1 MRWLVYN
8 VLFAIAY
15 AAMMPKFLRRMKKRG
30 GYRAHFAE
38 RFGKYDPETA
48 RRLAGKPRVWI
59 HAVSVGE
66 ANLAGTVIRELRR
79 RDPSFSCVFSTTSS
93 TGRGVCEKI
102 AGPDD
107 VVIYLPLDFP
117 RCVRRALA
125 TVNAMALVLTESEF
139 WPNLLRGLHRKGVPL
154 LLLNGRVS
162 DRSAP
167 GYRRLRFFFGPVL
180 RSFDTLLA
188 QSPLDRDRLVAAGA
202 PPEKIRVTGSVKFDV
217 PPPAPE
223 ALARARGIL
232 ERGGVAPG
240 RDLVLLGGSTWPGE
254 ELALARA
261 WRAARAEVPA
271 LRLVL
276 VPRHAE
282 RAAEVA
288 AELEKDG
295 FAVERST
302 RLRADGPS
310 ADGCILLVDETG
322 VLFPLYSFADLVF
335 VGKTLAPNEGGQNMI
350 EPASFG
356 KAVVCGPHTENFAAV
371 METFRA
377 AGALSEVADA
387 DALAAEVLRLAR
399 DAAARAALGSR
410 AGAAVAAG
418 RGALARSCDA
428 IETLLPVR
436 FGLVADPHVADLP
449 DAMGRRYR
457 LAAPRMEQAAKA
469 LRAAG
474 ARFLVEM
481 GDLKDAGA
489 DEAATLA
496 NLAAAA
502 GALRAFGGP
511 VEPVLGNHDVDRIS
525 KAQFLDGF
533 ARGLGLAEPPAPHAA
548 WRVGAVTF
556 VRLDGDFFPDGRE
569 LSEGDRN
576 HRVCTVPPAQIVW
589 LRETLAAAPG
599 PCVVFCHSLLTGDWD
614 SVVANGT
621 EVRAALEAAGNVS
634 AVFQAHTHADAFK
647 EINGVRYCTVPSI
660 AHDDGPYELVDVF
673 PDGRVRVSGF
683 AGAPSREW

>member
-1 MRWLVYN
+1 MRWFVYN

-15 AAMMPKFLRRMKKRG
+15 AAMLPSFLRRMKKRG
-30 GYRAHFAE
+30 GYRAHFSE

-48 RRLAGKPRVWI
+48 RRLAEKPRVWI

-125 TVNAMALVLTESEF
+125 AVNATALVLTESEL
-139 WPNLLRGLHRKGVPL
+139 WPNLLRALRRKGVPL

-180 RSFDTLLA
+180 RCFDVLLA

-217 PPPAPE
+217 PPPAPD

-232 ERGGVAPG
+232 SRGGVEPG

-288 AELEKDG
+288 AELQGEG
-295 FAVERST
+295 FAVERSS
-302 RLRADGPS
+302 RLPDRGTAGES
-310 ADGCILLVDETG
+310 GRETVLLVDETG

-356 KAVVCGPHTENFAAV
+356 KPVVLGPHTENFAAV

-377 AGALSEVADA
+377 AGAVLEVADPA
-387 DALAAEVLRLAR
+387 TLAAEVLRLTR
-399 DAAARAALGSR
+399 DAAARAALGAR
-410 AGAAVAAG
+410 ADAAVAAS

-428 IETLLPVR
+428 IEVLLPVR

-449 DAMGRRYR
+449 DALGRHYR
-457 LAAPRMEQAAKA
+457 LAAGRLEAAAKA
-469 LRAAG
+469 LRADG

-481 GDLKDAGA
+481 GDLKDAGP
-489 DEAATLA
+489 DEAATLE

-525 KAQFLDGF
+525 KAQFLRGF
-533 ARGLGLAEPPAPHAA
+533 ADGLGLAEPPAPHAA

-556 VRLDGDFFPDGRE
+556 VR
-569 LSEGDRN
+569 
-576 HRVCTVPPAQIVW
+576 
-589 LRETLAAAPG
+589 
-599 PCVVFCHSLLTGDWD
+599 
-614 SVVANGT
+614 
-621 EVRAALEAAGNVS
+621 
-634 AVFQAHTHADAFK
+634 
-647 EINGVRYCTVPSI
+647 
-660 AHDDGPYELVDVF
+660 
-673 PDGRVRVSGF
+673 
-683 AGAPSREW
+683 